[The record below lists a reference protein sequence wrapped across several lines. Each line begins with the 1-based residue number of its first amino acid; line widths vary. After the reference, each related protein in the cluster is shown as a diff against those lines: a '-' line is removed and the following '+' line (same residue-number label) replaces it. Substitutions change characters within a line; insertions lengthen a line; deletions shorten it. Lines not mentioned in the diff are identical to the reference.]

1 MISNA
6 PKQIVAP
13 PVKAAGLMRFVG
25 NAEIDKQRDEEM
37 QAQRDQNRPVILNLA
52 SHVRQ
57 QWNAARDAK
66 QDIEKQMRDDLR
78 QRKGEY
84 SSEDLSKIQAQGG
97 SEVFINI
104 TNVKCRAAEA
114 WLYDIQLPPG
124 ERPWS
129 ADPTPIPE
137 LPLHIEKYVEQ
148 KVTAQFQEAMQINM
162 ELGGA
167 AINPLG
173 VQEQIKKVKDDVLKE
188 IRDQAEKDS
197 DKIEAEIDDE
207 LIEGGW
213 YQAVRDVIPDIVTLP
228 AGIIYGPSIS
238 MEKQMEWSE
247 YPDGTPYVKVV
258 EKPVRKY
265 QRISPFDIYPS
276 PGARNF
282 QDGYLCHLIRFERSG
297 LLKLIG
303 VEGFNEFAI
312 RQVLRDFGAGGL
324 REWASYDTE
333 RYDLENRPSEF
344 GSNKAGTIDCI
355 KFMGPIQGLMLRQ
368 WGMTEEEV
376 PDPLMDYPVTA
387 YLIDN
392 YIIGAKLNDHPLGKR
407 NYYSASFDAS
417 NDSPWGKGIPELMR
431 DIQRICNGCA
441 RALVNNM
448 AHGSGP
454 MVWVDMRRVADGEQ
468 VAGITPWKIWRMF
481 SKLGDNTSLPPVGFF
496 QPQSIVEQLL
506 RVYEYFFKQA
516 SEVTGIP
523 AYVYGSSNIGGAG
536 ETASGLSM
544 LMNAASKGLKAVAAH
559 IDNGIIKPSIEEHW
573 LNIMLYEPEKAVGDV
588 KIVAKAS
595 EYLIMME
602 QLQIR
607 RMEFLNTT
615 ANPID
620 MQIIGQ
626 AGRAAIL
633 REAAKSLKMP
643 VDKIV
648 PNREDIM
655 QNMDQAMMQL
665 VIQRI
670 AAGLGMPVESIA
682 QLAQSGGQQG
692 KPNVNPQQQAAN
704 LLPSGEMAG
713 GRESRMA
720 A

>member
-1 MISNA
+1 MISNVSEQA
-6 PKQIVAP
+6 AGPL
-13 PVKAAGLMRFVG
+13 VKAAGLMRFVG
-25 NAEIDKQRDEEM
+25 NAEIEQQRSEEM

-57 QWNAARDAK
+57 KWNAARDAK
-66 QDIEKQMRDDLR
+66 NDIEKQMHDDLR

-84 SSEDLSKIQAQGG
+84 SSEDLAKIQAQGG

-104 TNVKCRAAEA
+104 TNVKCRAAES

-129 ADPTPIPE
+129 AGPTPVPE
-137 LPLHIEKYVEQ
+137 LPQQIEKYLEQ
-148 KVTAQFQEAMQINM
+148 RVTMQFQEAMMANV
-162 ELGGA
+162 ELGA
-167 AINPLG
+167 MTSQME
-173 VQEQIKKVKDDVLKE
+173 VQEQINKVKDDVLKE
-188 IRDQAEKDS
+188 IRDRAEKDS
-197 DKIEAEIDDE
+197 KNIEDNIDDE
-207 LIEGGW
+207 LVQGGW
-213 YQAVRDVIPDIVTLP
+213 YQAVRDIISDIVTLP
-228 AGIIYGPSIS
+228 AGIVHGPTIS

-247 YPDGTPYVKVV
+247 YPDGTPYVQVV
-258 EKPVRKY
+258 EKPTRKY
-265 QRISPFDIYPS
+265 SRISPFDIYPS

-344 GSNKAGTIDCI
+344 GSNKAETIDCI
-355 KFMGPIQGLMLRQ
+355 KYMGPVQGLMLRQ

-376 PDPLMDYPVTA
+376 PDPLMDYQVTA

-431 DIQRICNGCA
+431 DIQKICNGCA

-454 MVWVDMRRVADGEQ
+454 MVWLDMRRLADGEQ
-468 VAGITPWKIWRMF
+468 VAGITPWKIWRMY
-481 SKLGDNTSLPPVGFF
+481 SKAGDNSNQPPVGFF
-496 QPQSIVEQLL
+496 QPASIVEHLL
-506 RVYEYFFKQA
+506 KVYEYFFKQA

-523 AYVYGSSNIGGAG
+523 AYIYGSPKIGGAG

-573 LNIMLYEPEKAVGDV
+573 LNIMLYEPEKAIGDV
-588 KIVAKAS
+588 KIVARAS

-626 AGRAAIL
+626 AGRAMVL
-633 REAAKSLKMP
+633 RETVKSLKMP
-643 VDKIV
+643 IDKIV
-648 PNREDIM
+648 PDRESIM
-655 QNMDQAMMQL
+655 QNMDQTMMQL

-670 AAGLGMPVESIA
+670 AAGLGMPTESIA
-682 QLAQSGGQQG
+682 QLAQGGGAG
-692 KPNVNPQQQAAN
+692 KPNVSPEQQAA
-704 LLPSGEMAG
+704 LLPSGEQAG
-713 GRESRMA
+713 GRESRMM
-720 A
+720 